1 MIRETLG
8 ELDVGIGL
16 AGVPGV
22 LRGAGEALAGLLVRD
37 QGCVRCRR
45 RLVVVRVGV
54 GGVLVLGRSVGVLV
68 ALEECVRQ
76 EVVGGCG
83 IRIAGEGLEVIA
95 IPARRL
101 LVVGDLLRLL

>member
-22 LRGAGEALAGLLVRD
+22 LRGAGEGLAGFLVRD

-54 GGVLVLGRSVGVLV
+54 GGVLVFGGSVGVRV
-68 ALEECVRQ
+68 GLEWCVLLDL
-76 EVVGGCG
+76 VGGCR
-83 IRIAGEGLEVIA
+83 IRIAGESLEVVA

-101 LVVGDLLRLL
+101 LVVGHLLRLL